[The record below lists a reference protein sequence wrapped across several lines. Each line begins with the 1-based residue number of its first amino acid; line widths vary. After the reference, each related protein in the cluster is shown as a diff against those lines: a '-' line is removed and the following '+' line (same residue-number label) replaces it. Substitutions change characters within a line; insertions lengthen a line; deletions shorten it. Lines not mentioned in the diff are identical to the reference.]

1 MTIANRVKRFFFP
14 SLNRGYLRRVI
25 FLGLGSYL
33 IFSYLLIPIH
43 IEGQSM
49 EPTYHDSSFNFCW
62 TLKYTFSP
70 VERFDVVT
78 VRFTGRS
85 VMLLKRIIGLPGD
98 TLEFKEGILYID
110 GKRVPEPYVQHRLP
124 WNLAPRK
131 IADGHV
137 YVVGD
142 NRSTTMS
149 RHRFG
154 QVKIDRIVG
163 GVIF

>member
-1 MTIANRVKRFFFP
+1 MTISGRIKRFFFP

-25 FLGLGSYL
+25 FIGLSSYL
-33 IFSYLLIPIH
+33 IFSYLLIPLH

-49 EPTYHDSSFNFCW
+49 EPTYHDGSFNFCW
-62 TLKYTFSP
+62 RLKYIFTP
-70 VERFDVVT
+70 IERFDVVT

-85 VMLLKRIIGLPGD
+85 VMLLKRVVGLPGD
-98 TLEFKEGILYID
+98 TLEFREGILYIN
-110 GKRVPEPYVQHRLP
+110 GKQVVEPYVQNRLP
-124 WNLAPRK
+124 WNLAPRT
-131 IADGHV
+131 IADEHV

-142 NRSTTMS
+142 NRSTVMS

-154 QVKIDRIVG
+154 QVKIDRIAG

>member
-1 MTIANRVKRFFFP
+1 MTIAGRVRQFFFP
-14 SLNRGYLRRVI
+14 SLNRNYLRRI
-25 FLGLGSYL
+25 LFLGLSSYL
-33 IFSYLLIPIH
+33 VFSYLLIPLH

-49 EPTYHDSSFNFCW
+49 EPTYHDGSFNFCW
-62 TLKYTFSP
+62 TLKYFFTP
-70 VERFDVVT
+70 VKRFDVVT

-85 VMLLKRIIGLPGD
+85 VMLLKRVVGLPGD
-98 TLEFKEGILYID
+98 TLEFREGILYID
-110 GKRVPEPYVQHRLP
+110 EEPLAEPYVQHRLP

-131 IADGHV
+131 IAPEHV

-142 NRSTTMS
+142 NRSTIMS

-154 QVKIDRIVG
+154 QVKINRIAG